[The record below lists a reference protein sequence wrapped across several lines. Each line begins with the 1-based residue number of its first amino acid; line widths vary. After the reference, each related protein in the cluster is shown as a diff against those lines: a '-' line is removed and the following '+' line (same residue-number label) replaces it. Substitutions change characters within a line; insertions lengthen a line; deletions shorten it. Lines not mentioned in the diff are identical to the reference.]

1 MFDYDDRVPH
11 VPQLFEAPNQA
22 FVIALVQTY
31 RWFVQNIEHVDE
43 PAAYLRGQTD
53 TLALAAAEA
62 LAAPA
67 QTQITQ
73 SHRLHEPQPR
83 TYLLQYRLRYRLLLL
98 R

>member
-22 FVIALVQTY
+22 FVIALVQAY
-31 RWFVQNIEHVDE
+31 RGFVQNIEHVDE

-67 QTQITQ
+67 QTEIAQAD
-73 SHRLHEPQPR
+73 RLHKSQAR
-83 TYLLQYRLRYRLLLL
+83 ADLLHNRLRYRLLLL